1 MHASIDR
8 FFASFQ
14 KIHFPSVQLILP
26 VGCIYESTFYVL
38 ILFTFKQDFY
48 ESANNEARLKDR
60 KIKLPIR
67 QIN

>member
-26 VGCIYESTFYVL
+26 VGSIYETSTFYVL
-38 ILFTFKQDFY
+38 IFFPFKQDSY
-48 ESANNEARLKDR
+48 KSVNDSVEKSQNEITYDGS
-60 KIKLPIR
+60 
-67 QIN
+67 

>member
-14 KIHFPSVQLILP
+14 KTHFPSVQLILP
-26 VGCIYESTFYVL
+26 VGCIYESTFYAL
-38 ILFTFKQDFY
+38 IFFTFEQDFY
-48 ESANNEARLKDR
+48 KSANNKARLKNR
-60 KIKLPIR
+60 KIKLPIT